1 MSRDINRK
9 WVDSTGCVFNQHG
22 VDPDWEEKAKD
33 VYDAVV
39 SRDLGQLRYLEK
51 AGLIRGYSEYYG
63 NGGTPL
69 IQCICSFKFHG
80 IHMRPIFLEMV
91 QILLENG
98 ANPFTGKKTRH
109 GGVLCIATATG
120 DIDLIRLILSSAF
133 GNMDSVKAWQPD
145 DFETKSSRIVKKN
158 DFVNQNDGEGE
169 NPLFIA
175 IHEFGRY
182 NVDSNEI
189 VDLLIKNGADVNAVS
204 NNGRT
209 PLFMCRG
216 PRYSVIIDIL
226 IENGANVN
234 AVDAGDLTPLWI
246 HACCLPVVEQLFH
259 HGADVNVRSYCDGTA
274 LHVAARQPPPS
285 GVESSIQ
292 FLISNGLELED
303 VDDEGQTPICQA
315 VRCENFESVKELF
328 HAGANLFTKD
338 RDGSTLLHWAL
349 TSESITRFL
358 IEHNADIHAVDD
370 HNATPLIVAA
380 QWGTLPTAMLLLE
393 HGASLYCRD
402 DEGNSAYDICTR
414 KYDGFN
420 PIREVVEAENCRR
433 RNEAFA
439 MATDMRLGSDS
450 RANVLDMEVIRMILT
465 GNFM

>member
-234 AVDAGDLTPLWI
+234 AVDKDGETPLFHLI
-246 HACCLPVVEQLFH
+246 LYLPVIQQLFH
-259 HGADVNVRSYCDGTA
+259 RGAHVNIINHNGETP
-274 LHVAARQPPPS
+274 LHAAKNYNLI
-285 GVESSIQ
+285 IQ
-292 FLISNGLELED
+292 FLISNGADID
-303 VDDEGQTPICQA
+303 VADKWKRTPIHEA
-315 VRCENFESVKELF
+315 VESLNFEGVMVLF
-328 HAGANLFTKD
+328 KAGADLFTVD
-338 RDGSTLLHWAL
+338 QYGRSLLHSAVM
-349 TSESITRFL
+349 SEPITRFL
-358 IEHNADIHAVDD
+358 IENEANVNAVD
-370 HNATPLIVAA
+370 NSGETPLIVAA
-380 QWGTLPTAMLLLE
+380 LSNTLPSAMLLWE
-393 HGASLYCRD
+393 QGADLYKKD
-402 DEGNSAYDICTR
+402 HYGDSAYDLCIL
-414 KYDGFN
+414 DPSN
-420 PIREVVEAENCRR
+420 PVNAVVEAENHRR

-439 MATDMRLGSDS
+439 MVSHSRLGAASKGNDIEEE
-450 RANVLDMEVIRMILT
+450 LIKMILKEEKK
-465 GNFM
+465 